1 MLDQHHPDAAVVP
14 NCGTVCSH
22 SEAGIPTREKLKE
35 GEALSNGLCS
45 QTQNQSNNRSMAV
58 HPVPTQMARSAW
70 SWERR
75 ELDLIPTGPRESLQV
90 GHVPPCPGLSLP
102 SIFLCIFSIF
112 HVATSWLH
120 CPSTGVPRRLEEE
133 GGGLAGSLCHGHPVS
148 HHCEDLPQMPRS
160 LVPDYAS
167 IWKQSSSPSPPPAL
181 SLLPEHS
188 PFPVSLSSA
197 APGTPLSAYFTSV
210 SLSNSRL
217 FQQQNL
223 METNSVQGSI
233 MGLFSYL
240 WTEYF
245 PLKDANDSL
254 RDKLIKT
261 PAKSR
266 GKESLKCS
274 RSPPRTRLPPPPVPF
289 QPPPLK

>member
-1 MLDQHHPDAAVVP
+1 MDSY
-14 NCGTVCSH
+14 GH
-22 SEAGIPTREKLKE
+22 SVMGIQLVTREDV
-35 GEALSNGLCS
+35 
-45 QTQNQSNNRSMAV
+45 RS
-58 HPVPTQMARSAW
+58 
-70 SWERR
+70 
-75 ELDLIPTGPRESLQV
+75 L
-90 GHVPPCPGLSLP
+90 
-102 SIFLCIFSIF
+102 
-112 HVATSWLH
+112 
-120 CPSTGVPRRLEEE
+120 
-133 GGGLAGSLCHGHPVS
+133 
-148 HHCEDLPQMPRS
+148 RS

-167 IWKQSSSPSPPPAL
+167 SWKQCLLSSPPAL
-181 SLLPEHS
+181 FPLPESS
-188 PFPVSLSSA
+188 PFPPPLSSA
-197 APGTPLSAYFTSV
+197 APGTPLSAYFTSM

-266 GKESLKCS
+266 GKGCISFE
-274 RSPPRTRLPPPPVPF
+274 TLP
-289 QPPPLK
+289 QPALHKPASFPGPASISSTLPQMNTFKIS

>member
-90 GHVPPCPGLSLP
+90 GQVPPCPGLSLP

-133 GGGLAGSLCHGHPVS
+133 GGGLQGRSAMGIQLVTTVRTFPRCSVRLYPIMPPSGSKAPLRLLLPPFPSFLSIVPSPCLCHQLLQAP
-148 HHCEDLPQMPRS
+148 HC
-160 LVPDYAS
+160 
-167 IWKQSSSPSPPPAL
+167 
-181 SLLPEHS
+181 
-188 PFPVSLSSA
+188 
-197 APGTPLSAYFTSV
+197 PLISQA
-210 SLSNSRL
+210 
-217 FQQQNL
+217 
-223 METNSVQGSI
+223 
-233 MGLFSYL
+233 
-240 WTEYF
+240 
-245 PLKDANDSL
+245 
-254 RDKLIKT
+254 
-261 PAKSR
+261 
-266 GKESLKCS
+266 C
-274 RSPPRTRLPPPPVPF
+274 RSPTVASF
-289 QPPPLK
+289 NSKT

>member
-1 MLDQHHPDAAVVP
+1 M
-14 NCGTVCSH
+14 
-22 SEAGIPTREKLKE
+22 
-35 GEALSNGLCS
+35 GL
-45 QTQNQSNNRSMAV
+45 QG
-58 HPVPTQMARSAW
+58 RSAMGIQLVTTV
-70 SWERR
+70 R
-75 ELDLIPTGPRESLQV
+75 TFPRCSVRLYPIM
-90 GHVPPCPGLSLP
+90 PPSGSKAPL
-102 SIFLCIFSIF
+102 
-112 HVATSWLH
+112 
-120 CPSTGVPRRLEEE
+120 RL
-133 GGGLAGSLCHGHPVS
+133 
-148 HHCEDLPQMPRS
+148 
-160 LVPDYAS
+160 
-167 IWKQSSSPSPPPAL
+167 
-181 SLLPEHS
+181 LLP
-188 PFPVSLSSA
+188 PFPSFLSIVPSLPVSLSSA

-266 GKESLKCS
+266 GKGSLKRS
-274 RSPPRTRLPPPPVPF
+274 RSPPRTRLPPTPGPISTSPPSNEHF
-289 QPPPLK
+289 